1 MDFFKDLSDSA
12 VKGEIPIDVS
22 NDVSND
28 EFEIFDEITTFIEQL
43 KKDTVEEG
51 KVEYLTVCKA
61 EQIWYT
67 IIENFGYSIP
77 VPIVSLG
84 FEGEILFTFQKDE
97 DYLEIEV
104 CKDKYILF
112 FENRV
117 TGEMEFNESFLSEQ
131 LFEHAK
137 KYLASFK

>member
-1 MDFFKDLSDSA
+1 MDFFKNFSDSA
-12 VKGEIPIDVS
+12 VTDEIALDVN
-22 NDVSND
+22 NDK
-28 EFEIFDEITTFIEQL
+28 FEVLDEITTFIEQL

-51 KVEYLTVCKA
+51 KVEYFTVCKA

-67 IIENFGYSIP
+67 IIDDFGYNIP

-117 TGEMEFNESFLSEQ
+117 TDEREFNESFLPEQ
-131 LFEHAK
+131 LFEHAE
-137 KYLASFK
+137 KYLTYLTSFK